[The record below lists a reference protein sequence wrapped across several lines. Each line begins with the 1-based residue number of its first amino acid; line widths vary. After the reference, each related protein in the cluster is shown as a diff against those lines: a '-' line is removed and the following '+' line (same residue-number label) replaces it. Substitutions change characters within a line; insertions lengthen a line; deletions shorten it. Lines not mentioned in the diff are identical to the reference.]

1 MTDAPGED
9 ETPVWIPARKEL
21 IYAGDSPGGTR
32 VVKTTMAG
40 ISGVDVL
47 LHPSGNHRH
56 TDSVSPDGR
65 LLAFTDFSRETGED
79 IWIMPLEG
87 DHKPQA
93 FLQTSFNESEAR
105 FSPDGRWIAYVSNES
120 GRNEIYLQSYPDHAG
135 KLQISSDGGDEPVW
149 AHDGRELFYRNTS
162 KMMVAEIINQ
172 PAFKAGKPRLL
183 FEGRYENLSWEP
195 NYDVSPDGQKFL
207 MLKSLDDTPPNQINI
222 VLNWYEELRHRAGSA
237 AGKTR

>member
-1 MTDAPGED
+1 
-9 ETPVWIPARKEL
+9 
-21 IYAGDSPGGTR
+21 
-32 VVKTTMAG
+32 
-40 ISGVDVL
+40 
-47 LHPSGNHRH
+47 
-56 TDSVSPDGR
+56 
-65 LLAFTDFSRETGED
+65 
-79 IWIMPLEG
+79 MPLEG

-93 FLQTSFNESEAR
+93 FLRTSFNESEAR

-120 GRNEIYLQSYPDHAG
+120 GRNEIYLQSYPDHSG

-183 FEGRYENLSWEP
+183 FEGRYENLSWEA

-222 VLNWYEELRHRAGSA
+222 VLNWYEELKHRAGSG